1 MTRNLNRLL
10 NPSSIAFIG
19 GNECAIAIRRTRELG
34 FTGKIYAVH
43 PKREELSGIPTLKSA
58 DEIPEAVDAAFIAV
72 KREPTIEVVR
82 TLRAKGAGGAVIYA
96 AGFAETGN
104 ADLQTA
110 LLAAADGMPL
120 MGPNCYGFVNTLS
133 RAALWPD
140 ETGLE
145 PVPRGVALVTQSGNI
160 ACNFTMMRRG
170 LPVAAVFSIGNQVD
184 VGMHDMVETLSAD
197 PRISAIGL
205 HVEGLPDVA
214 AFARAA
220 ALARQRKVPIV
231 ILKTGR
237 SEQGAKVAMSH
248 TSSLAGADQL
258 YDALFERYGVARMTS
273 VSAFAETLKFL
284 HNGGPTGGSH
294 LVSLSCSGG
303 EAALVADMAMDR
315 NVSFPPFD
323 AATKP
328 RVTATLNEYVAIDNP
343 LDYHTFIWGQPEKLT
358 ATFTEVLKGGFD
370 VGMVI
375 LDTPTHPKMK
385 PDSWAMTARAM
396 ADAATATGARAAV
409 VATLS
414 EGMPLDLAD
423 ELSARGVAP
432 MMGLDDALTAFEA
445 AAKIGQNWARAEEPV
460 PMRPPELRGANA
472 RTLSEHEGKQLLK
485 PFGLP
490 VPDGILCKAADAVA
504 AAEKLGYPVTLKV
517 SSAAIAHKTEAG
529 GVALNL
535 RTPAEVAAAAERMAK
550 LAPDVLVERMVTGAV
565 AELII
570 GLTSD
575 PQFGTALVI
584 GAGGVLTELLKDS
597 SALILPTSRPEIERA
612 LRRLKVWKLVEGFRG
627 KSGDQEAVIRAVEA
641 VAAFAEAHRGLIEE
655 LDVNPLLVLSPG
667 RRRRRRADQDE
678 DCMMVWKPP
687 SSPCRDLLP
696 WLCHGRRHNR
706 ARAFSHPLDGR
717 RWPTGRMRA
726 LFGHETATDFRCTER
741 NT

>member
-1 MTRNLNRLL
+1 MKNLSRLL
-10 NPSSIAFIG
+10 NPKSIAFVG
-19 GNECAIAIRRTRELG
+19 GNECAIAIRRTKELG
-34 FTGKIYAVH
+34 FTGTIHAVH
-43 PKREELSGIPTLKSA
+43 PKRDELAGVPTLKSPE
-58 DEIPEAVDAAFIAV
+58 DIPEAVDAAFIAV
-72 KREPTIEVVR
+72 KNEPTIEVVR
-82 TLRAKGAGGAVIYA
+82 ALAAKGCGGAVIYA

-104 ADLQTA
+104 AELQRK
-110 LLAAADGMPL
+110 LLAAANGMPL

-145 PVPRGVALVTQSGNI
+145 PVERGVALITQSGNI
-160 ACNFTMMRRG
+160 ACNFTMMMRG

-220 ALARQRKVPIV
+220 AIARQRKVPIV
-231 ILKTGR
+231 VLKTGR

-248 TSSLAGADQL
+248 TSSLAGADTL
-258 YDALFERYGVARMTS
+258 YDALFERYGIARMKS

-284 HNGGPTGGSH
+284 HNGGPIAGSR

-303 EAALVADMAMDR
+303 EAALVADMALER
-315 NVSFPPFD
+315 NVSFPPFN
-323 AATKP
+323 AETKP
-328 RVTATLNEYVAIDNP
+328 RVAATLNEYVAIDNP

-385 PDSWAMTARAM
+385 PDSWATTARAM
-396 ADAATATGARAAV
+396 AAASKATGARAAV
-409 VATLS
+409 VASLS
-414 EGMPLDLAD
+414 EGMPLPLAA
-423 ELSARGVAP
+423 ELSQSGVAP

-445 AAKIGQNWARAEEPV
+445 AAFIGRNWARSEEP
-460 PMRPPELRGANA
+460 PEMLPPLRKGSEEHVF
-472 RTLSEHEGKQLLK
+472 SEHAAKDLLK
-485 PFGLP
+485 QHGLA
-490 VPDGILCKAADAVA
+490 VPEGIVCPAADAVA

-535 RTPAEVAAAAERMAK
+535 RTAAEVEEAARRMAK

-575 PQFGTALVI
+575 PQFGTALVV
-584 GAGGVLTELLKDS
+584 GAGGILTELLKDTVT
-597 SALILPTSRPEIERA
+597 LILPTTRTEIERA
-612 LRRLKVWKLVEGFRG
+612 LKTLKVWTLVEGFRG
-627 KSGDQEAVIRAVEA
+627 KSGDPQAVIRAVEA
-641 VAAFAEAHRGLIEE
+641 VADFANANRGLVEE
-655 LDVNPLLVLSPG
+655 VDVNPLLVLKDG
-667 RRRRRRADQDE
+667 AIAVDALIKMR
-678 DCMMVWKPP
+678 KP
-687 SSPCRDLLP
+687 
-696 WLCHGRRHNR
+696 
-706 ARAFSHPLDGR
+706 
-717 RWPTGRMRA
+717 
-726 LFGHETATDFRCTER
+726 
-741 NT
+741 

>member
-1 MTRNLNRLL
+1 MKSLSRLL
-10 NPSSIAFIG
+10 NPTSIAFIG
-19 GNECAIAIRRTRELG
+19 GNECAIAISRTRELG
-34 FTGKIYAVH
+34 FMGTTYAVH
-43 PKREELSGIPTLKSA
+43 PKREELSGVATLKSVE
-58 DEIPEAVDAAFIAV
+58 EIPGPVDAAFIAV
-72 KREPTIEVVR
+72 KNEPTIGVVR
-82 TLRAKGAGGAVIYA
+82 ALAAQGCGGAVIYA

-104 ADLQTA
+104 SELQRQ
-110 LLAAADGMPL
+110 LLAAANGMPL

-145 PVPRGVALVTQSGNI
+145 PVPRGVALITQSGNI
-160 ACNFTMMRRG
+160 ACNFTMMMRG

-220 ALARQRKVPIV
+220 ALARKRKVPIV
-231 ILKTGR
+231 VLKTGR

-248 TSSLAGADQL
+248 TSSLAGADTL
-258 YDALFERYGVARMTS
+258 YDALFERYGIARMKS

-284 HNGGPTGGSH
+284 HNGGPIADSR

-303 EAALVADMAMDR
+303 EAALVADMALEKK
-315 NVSFPPFD
+315 VSFPPFN
-323 AATKP
+323 AETRP
-328 RVTATLNEYVAIDNP
+328 RVAATLNEYVAIDNP

-370 VGMVI
+370 VGLVI

-396 ADAATATGARAAV
+396 AAAAQATGARAAV

-414 EGMPLDLAD
+414 EGMPLWLAA
-423 ELSARGVAP
+423 ELSDKGVAP

-445 AAKIGQNWARAEEPV
+445 AALIGRNWARLEEP
-460 PMRPPELRGANA
+460 PEMLPPLTRGADA
-472 RTLSEHEGKQLLK
+472 HVFTEFKAKQLLK
-485 PFGLP
+485 AHGLS
-490 VPDGILCKAADAVA
+490 VPEGIVCPASEAVA
-504 AAEKLGYPVTLKV
+504 AAERLGYPVTLKV

-529 GVALNL
+529 GVVLNL
-535 RTPAEVAAAAERMAK
+535 RTAAEVEDAAKRMVEI
-550 LAPDVLVERMVTGAV
+550 APDVLVERMVTGAV

-575 PQFGTALVI
+575 PQFGTALVV
-584 GAGGVLTELLKDS
+584 GAGGILTELLKDTVT
-597 SALILPTSRPEIERA
+597 LILPATRAEIERA
-612 LRRLKVWKLVEGFRG
+612 LHTLKVWPQVEGFRG
-627 KSGDQEAVIRAVEA
+627 RSGDQAAVIAAVEA
-641 VAAFAEAHRGLIEE
+641 VARFAEAHRGLVEE
-655 LDVNPLLVLSPG
+655 LDVNPLLVL
-667 RRRRRRADQDE
+667 
-678 DCMMVWKPP
+678 K
-687 SSPCRDLLP
+687 
-696 WLCHGRRHNR
+696 
-706 ARAFSHPLDGR
+706 DGAVAVDALIK
-717 RWPTGRMRA
+717 MR
-726 LFGHETATDFRCTER
+726 TP
-741 NT
+741 

>member
-1 MTRNLNRLL
+1 MKNLTRLL
-10 NPSSIAFIG
+10 NPKSIAFIG
-19 GNECAIAIRRTRELG
+19 GNECAIAIRRTKELG
-34 FTGKIYAVH
+34 FTGTIYAVH
-43 PKREELSGIPTLKSA
+43 PKRDELSGVPTLKSPQ
-58 DEIPEAVDAAFIAV
+58 DIPEAVDAAFIAV
-72 KREPTIEVVR
+72 KNEPTIEVVR
-82 TLRAKGAGGAVIYA
+82 ALAAKGCGGAVIYA

-104 ADLQTA
+104 TELQRK
-110 LLAAADGMPL
+110 LLEAANGMPL

-145 PVPRGVALVTQSGNI
+145 PVERGVALITQSGNI
-160 ACNFTMMRRG
+160 ACNFTMMMRG

-214 AFARAA
+214 AFAKAA
-220 ALARQRKVPIV
+220 AIARQRKVPIV
-231 ILKTGR
+231 VLKTGR

-248 TSSLAGADQL
+248 TSSLAGADTL
-258 YDALFERYGVARMTS
+258 YDALFERYGIARMKS

-284 HNGGPTGGSH
+284 HNGGPIADSR

-303 EAALVADMAMDR
+303 EAALVADMALER
-315 NVSFPPFD
+315 KVSFPPFN
-323 AATKP
+323 AETKP
-328 RVTATLNEYVAIDNP
+328 RVAATLNEYVAIDNP

-385 PDSWAMTARAM
+385 PDSWATTARAM
-396 ADAATATGARAAV
+396 AAASKATGARAAV
-409 VATLS
+409 VASLS
-414 EGMPLDLAD
+414 EGMPLSLAA
-423 ELSARGVAP
+423 ELSALGVAP

-445 AAKIGQNWARAEEPV
+445 AAFIGRNWARSEQ
-460 PMRPPELRGANA
+460 PPEMLPPVKKGSAEH
-472 RTLSEHEGKQLLK
+472 LFSESAAKDMLKKHGLAVPEGIVC
-485 PFGLP
+485 PAG
-490 VPDGILCKAADAVA
+490 DAVA

-535 RTPAEVAAAAERMAK
+535 RTPAEVEEAAKRMAK

-575 PQFGTALVI
+575 PQFGTALVV
-584 GAGGVLTELLKDS
+584 GAGGILTELLKDS
-597 SALILPTSRPEIERA
+597 VTLILPTTRSEIERA
-612 LRRLKVWKLVEGFRG
+612 LKTLKVWTLVEGFRG
-627 KSGDQEAVIRAVEA
+627 KSGDAEAVFRAVEA
-641 VAAFAEAHRGLIEE
+641 VADFAAANRGLVEE
-655 LDVNPLLVLSPG
+655 VDVNPLLVLKDG
-667 RRRRRRADQDE
+667 AIAVDALIKMR
-678 DCMMVWKPP
+678 KP
-687 SSPCRDLLP
+687 
-696 WLCHGRRHNR
+696 
-706 ARAFSHPLDGR
+706 
-717 RWPTGRMRA
+717 
-726 LFGHETATDFRCTER
+726 
-741 NT
+741 

>member
-1 MTRNLNRLL
+1 MKSLSRLL
-10 NPSSIAFIG
+10 NPTSIAFVG

-34 FTGKIYAVH
+34 FTGTIYAVH
-43 PKREELSGIPTLKSA
+43 PKREELAGIPTLKSPE
-58 DEIPEAVDAAFIAV
+58 DIPGPVDAAFIAV
-72 KREPTIEVVR
+72 KNIPTIEVVR
-82 TLRAKGAGGAVIYA
+82 TLAAKGCGGAVIYA

-104 ADLQTA
+104 AELQRQ
-110 LLAAADGMPL
+110 LLEAANGMPL

-145 PVPRGVALVTQSGNI
+145 PVPRGVALITQSGNI
-160 ACNFTMMRRG
+160 ACNFTMMMRG

-197 PRISAIGL
+197 RRISAIGL

-220 ALARQRKVPIV
+220 AIARQRRVPIV
-231 ILKTGR
+231 VLKTGR

-248 TSSLAGADQL
+248 TSSLAGADTL
-258 YDALFERYGVARMTS
+258 YDALFERYGIARMKS

-284 HNGGPTGGSH
+284 HNGGPITDSR

-303 EAALVADMAMDR
+303 EAALVADMALEKK
-315 NVSFPPFD
+315 VSFPPFN
-323 AATKP
+323 AETKP
-328 RVTATLNEYVAIDNP
+328 RVAATLNEYVAIDNP

-385 PDSWAMTARAM
+385 PDSWATTARAM
-396 ADAATATGARAAV
+396 AAASQATGARAAV
-409 VATLS
+409 VASLS
-414 EGMPLDLAD
+414 EGMPLSLAD
-423 ELSARGVAP
+423 ELSEYGVAP

-445 AAKIGQNWARAEEPV
+445 AAFIGRNWARAEEP
-460 PMRPPELRGANA
+460 PTMLPPVRKGSEEHVF
-472 RTLSEHEGKQLLK
+472 SEHKAKQMLAAHGLAVPEGI
-485 PFGLP
+485 
-490 VPDGILCKAADAVA
+490 VCRAEEAVA

-535 RTPAEVAAAAERMAK
+535 RTAADVEEAAKRMAA

-575 PQFGTALVI
+575 PQFGTALVV
-584 GAGGVLTELLKDS
+584 GAGGILTELLKDTVT
-597 SALILPTSRPEIERA
+597 LILPTTRSEIERA
-612 LRRLKVWKLVEGFRG
+612 LKSLKVWKLVEGFRG
-627 KSGDQEAVIRAVEA
+627 KSGDEAAVIAAVEA
-641 VAAFAEAHRGLIEE
+641 VARFAEANRGLVEE
-655 LDVNPLLVLSPG
+655 VDVNPLLVL
-667 RRRRRRADQDE
+667 
-678 DCMMVWKPP
+678 K
-687 SSPCRDLLP
+687 
-696 WLCHGRRHNR
+696 
-706 ARAFSHPLDGR
+706 DGAVAVD
-717 RWPTGRMRA
+717 TLIKMR
-726 LFGHETATDFRCTER
+726 TP
-741 NT
+741 

>member
-1 MTRNLNRLL
+1 MKNLTRLL
-10 NPSSIAFIG
+10 NPKSIAFIG
-19 GNECAIAIRRTRELG
+19 GNECAIAIRRTTELG
-34 FTGKIYAVH
+34 FSGTIYAVN
-43 PKREELSGIPTLKSA
+43 PKRDELSGVPTLKSPE
-58 DEIPEAVDAAFIAV
+58 DIPEAVDAAFIAV
-72 KREPTIEVVR
+72 KNEPTIEVVR
-82 TLRAKGAGGAVIYA
+82 ALAAKGCGGAVIYA

-104 ADLQTA
+104 SELQRK
-110 LLAAADGMPL
+110 LLAAANDMPL

-145 PVPRGVALVTQSGNI
+145 PVERGVALITQSGNI
-160 ACNFTMMRRG
+160 ACNFTMMMRG

-214 AFARAA
+214 AFAKAA
-220 ALARQRKVPIV
+220 ALARQRRVPIV
-231 ILKTGR
+231 VLKTGR

-248 TSSLAGADQL
+248 TSSLAGADTL
-258 YDALFERYGVARMTS
+258 YDALFERYGIARMKS

-284 HNGGPTGGSH
+284 HNGGPIADSR

-303 EAALVADMAMDR
+303 EAALVADMALEKK
-315 NVSFPPFD
+315 VSFPPFN

-328 RVTATLNEYVAIDNP
+328 RVAATLNEYVAIDNP

-370 VGMVI
+370 VSMVI

-385 PDSWAMTARAM
+385 PEAWATTARAM
-396 ADAATATGARAAV
+396 AAASKATGARAAV
-409 VATLS
+409 VASLS
-414 EGMPLDLAD
+414 EGMPLSLAA
-423 ELSARGVAP
+423 ELSGSGVAP

-445 AAKIGQNWARAEEPV
+445 AAFIGRNWSRAEV
-460 PMRPPELRGANA
+460 PPEMLAPLIQGHDEHVF
-472 RTLSEHEGKQLLK
+472 SESAAKELLK
-485 PFGLP
+485 KHGLS
-490 VPDGILCKAADAVA
+490 VPEGIVCPAEDAVA

-535 RTPAEVAAAAERMAK
+535 RTADEVREAAQRMAK

-575 PQFGTALVI
+575 PQFGTALVV
-584 GAGGVLTELLKDS
+584 GAGGTLTELLKDTVT
-597 SALILPTSRPEIERA
+597 LILPTTRAEIERA
-612 LRRLKVWKLVEGFRG
+612 LKTLKVWTLVEGFRG
-627 KSGDQEAVIRAVEA
+627 KSGDQQSVFRAVEA
-641 VAAFAEAHRGLIEE
+641 VADFANTHRGLVEE
-655 LDVNPLLVLSPG
+655 LDVNPLLVLKDG
-667 RRRRRRADQDE
+667 AVAVDALIKMR
-678 DCMMVWKPP
+678 KP
-687 SSPCRDLLP
+687 
-696 WLCHGRRHNR
+696 
-706 ARAFSHPLDGR
+706 
-717 RWPTGRMRA
+717 
-726 LFGHETATDFRCTER
+726 
-741 NT
+741 